1 MNWMV
6 TCQNELDGDIAR
18 LLPFRLFWNRAAG
31 LLSLP
36 ARSPPSHCWAG
47 TGRPRRHWAGANWA
61 KRPGHSV
68 GAVPAARAPR
78 RRGEA
83 APPAGAGARARGPNV
98 NA

>member
-1 MNWMV
+1 M
-6 TCQNELDGDIAR
+6 
-18 LLPFRLFWNRAAG
+18 LPFRLVWYRAAG